1 MKNENLSLSTALDE
15 TRAMEAARVLNTIN
29 GVSKVAITTVT
40 GTVNVSFD
48 DDITS
53 LQEVRMAL
61 QKAGF
66 AVKRSGHGE
75 EGMCCGSC
83 GS

>member
-1 MKNENLSLSTALDE
+1 MKTENLSLSGALDE

-48 DDITS
+48 DEITS

-66 AVKRSGHGE
+66 AVKRGAHGE

>member
-1 MKNENLSLSTALDE
+1 MKTENLSLSSALDE
-15 TRAMEAARVLNTIN
+15 TRAMDAARVLNSIN
-29 GVSKVAITTVT
+29 GVRKVSITTAT
-40 GTVNVSFD
+40 GMVNISFD

-53 LQEVRMAL
+53 LQEVRTAL

-66 AVKRSGHGE
+66 GVKRGAHGE